1 MANKKKED
9 NLIGTLYAS
18 LGVGLVIILVWAYAF
33 GLFTD
38 RF

>member
-9 NLIGTLYAS
+9 NLIGTLYATF
-18 LGVGLVIILVWAYAF
+18 GVGLVIILIWGYAF
-33 GLFTD
+33 GLFAD